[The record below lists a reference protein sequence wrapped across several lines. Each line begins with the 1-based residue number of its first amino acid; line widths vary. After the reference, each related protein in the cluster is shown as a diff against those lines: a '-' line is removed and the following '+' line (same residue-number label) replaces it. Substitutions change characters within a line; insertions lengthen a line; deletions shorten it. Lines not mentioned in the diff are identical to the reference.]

1 MFDPNDKKAVK
12 DISKEIIDT
21 SHAISDRITIGD
33 GYPIE
38 TITIEGDIEL
48 ASDDGIAID
57 APKKVKIIT
66 NNAKL
71 VRQKK
76 HLKKYKRQKSKYL
89 LKEANKKAADWLKM
103 VGYFDAEDLEAIDNN
118 NDTNMNDLENTNT
131 NNLN

>member
-76 HLKKYKRQKSKYL
+76 HLKKYKRRKSKYL